1 MGDLPWCCGWGGGR
15 GCAVHVGG
23 WREGEGLAHPWEP
36 RGGPRAGDVGESW
49 SERLASGWK
58 KGSPG
63 TGAPPPAAS
72 FPDPRLGLCEGG
84 SSSVPG
90 AAAGTGSGLH
100 RTLPLRS
107 RWRRG
112 SAAGQSVS
120 PEVRPLPRLWSDVLR
135 LARQAGLE
143 SATSPRGC
151 CCSFEYATTSG
162 RVTFL
167 LAFAGK
173 EIHVQRISVL
183 IATPTLLK
191 VFLQWECLLSYPGPF
206 DGSHSSCRQI

>member
-15 GCAVHVGG
+15 GSAVHVGG
-23 WREGEGLAHPWEP
+23 WREGEGVAHPWEP

-49 SERLASGWK
+49 SERLVSGWR

-63 TGAPPPAAS
+63 NRRPAPGGLLPRPSARAVRGRLQLCLRGCGGNWQRAAPDPPAEE
-72 FPDPRLGLCEGG
+72 PLEKRERGG
-84 SSSVPG
+84 SVRQPRGQAAAPSVVRRPSPG
-90 AAAGTGSGLH
+90 ALGWAG
-100 RTLPLRS
+100 
-107 RWRRG
+107 
-112 SAAGQSVS
+112 
-120 PEVRPLPRLWSDVLR
+120 VRDLL
-135 LARQAGLE
+135 
-143 SATSPRGC
+143 RGC
-151 CCSFEYATTSG
+151 CCSFEDATTSG

-191 VFLQWECLLSYPGPF
+191 VFLQWECLSSYPGPF
-206 DGSHSSCRQI
+206 DGSHSGCQI

>member
-1 MGDLPWCCGWGGGR
+1 MTYR
-15 GCAVHVGG
+15 GAVGG
-23 WREGEGLAHPWEP
+23 AAAVAVLFTLGAGEKARESPTLGNPGEGPGPGTLGKVGLSGSSQA
-36 RGGPRAGDVGESW
+36 GGKAA
-49 SERLASGWK
+49 L
-58 KGSPG
+58 G

-84 SSSVPG
+84 SSSVSG

-135 LARQAGLE
+135 LAL
-143 SATSPRGC
+143 
-151 CCSFEYATTSG
+151 
-162 RVTFL
+162 
-167 LAFAGK
+167 
-173 EIHVQRISVL
+173 
-183 IATPTLLK
+183 
-191 VFLQWECLLSYPGPF
+191 
-206 DGSHSSCRQI
+206 